1 MKKWFLIGLVAI
13 IILLTFAVWAV
24 APLLITVRID
34 EPAPGTTVETNSD
47 TPVETD
53 SGAAVIGT
61 TGHPASGSAR
71 IIMDNGMQ
79 YVRYEN
85 FKTINGPDLYV
96 YLSKDLEAE
105 DFVNLGEM
113 KATEGNVNYAIPAT
127 ANMTDY
133 RYVLVWCKAFGVLF
147 NYADLSAI
155 STPH

>member
-1 MKKWFLIGLVAI
+1 MKKWLIIGSVAVI
-13 IILLTFAVWAV
+13 FLLTFLVWAV
-24 APLLITVRID
+24 TPLFITVRID
-34 EPAPGTTVETNSD
+34 EPAPGTTVEINSETTAETN
-47 TPVETD
+47 
-53 SGAAVIGT
+53 SGAAVMGT
-61 TGHPASGSAR
+61 SSHPASGSAR
-71 IIMDNGMQ
+71 IIRDNGVQ

-105 DFVNLGEM
+105 DFINLGAM

-127 ANMTDY
+127 VSVTDY

-155 STPH
+155 